1 MKLFTVGPVQMDP
14 AVLEAGARPLPYF
27 RTAEFS
33 EQMLQ
38 METQFLRLLNAP
50 PESRAV
56 FMTAS
61 GTGAMEAAVT
71 SILNPE
77 RDKALVIDGGSF
89 GHRFAELC
97 ELYHIPY
104 VALELPFAADLTEEL
119 LLPYQEAGFTA
130 LLMQQSET
138 SLGKRYDMEAAARF
152 CRHEG
157 LYLIVDA
164 VSSFLCDPLDMTACG
179 ADVILTASQKALALS
194 PGLSLLALSPRII
207 AERLTD
213 QPPRCFYLS
222 LSRALENMK
231 RGQTPFTPALSVL
244 QQLAYRLQQLDQL
257 GLQSELKQRES
268 LALYF
273 RQQIRQLPGLLIPD
287 YTLSNSL
294 TPLLTGSMNAYDLF
308 VDLKDH
314 TGLVVTPNGGPFAH
328 KLLRVG
334 HMGDLKKT
342 DYDDLIQALSQRLA

>member
-1 MKLFTVGPVQMDP
+1 
-14 AVLEAGARPLPYF
+14 
-27 RTAEFS
+27 TAEFS

-50 PESRAV
+50 PESRGV

-71 SILNPE
+71 SILNPD

-97 ELYHIPY
+97 ELYRIPY
-104 VALELPFAADLTEEL
+104 VALQLPFDADLTEERL
-119 LLPYQEAGFTA
+119 QPYREAGFTA
-130 LLMQQSET
+130 LLMQQAET
-138 SLGKRYDMEAAARF
+138 SLGKRYDMTMAGRF

-164 VSSFLCDPLDMTACG
+164 VSSFLCDPLDMTGCG

-213 QPPRCFYLS
+213 QPSRCFYLS
-222 LSRALENMK
+222 LSRALDNMK

-244 QQLAYRLQQLDQL
+244 EQLAYRLQQLDQL
-257 GLQSELKQRES
+257 GLQAELNQRAS
-268 LALYF
+268 LAAYF
-273 RQQIRQLPGLLIPD
+273 RQQIRQLPGLRVPG

-294 TPLLTGSMNAYDLF
+294 TPLLTGALDAHDLF
-308 VDLKDH
+308 VDLKDQ
-314 TGLVVTPNGGPFAH
+314 TGLVVTPNGGTLAH
-328 KLLRVG
+328 NLLRVG
-334 HMGDLKKT
+334 HMGHLVRT
-342 DYDDLIQALSQRLA
+342 DYDALIAALKTRLA